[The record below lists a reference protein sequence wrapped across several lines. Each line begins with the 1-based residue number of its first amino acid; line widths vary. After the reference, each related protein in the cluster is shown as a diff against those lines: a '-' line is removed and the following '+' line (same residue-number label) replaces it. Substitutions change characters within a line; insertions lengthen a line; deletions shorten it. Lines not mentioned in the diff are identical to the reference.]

1 MSPDARSRARHFWH
15 QLPFFAWL
23 VLLWMML
30 WAQFTVLSA
39 VTGVIVAVFV
49 TTVFRLPTAELS
61 GRVNL
66 WHGVVFIVAFLG
78 AVVRGAVTVA
88 WQTLRPGETTAAIIA
103 VPLRTD
109 SDLMMTHTA
118 VATSLIPGSLIVEAD
133 REARVLYLHVLGI
146 RDRAGVEAQRRSV
159 LRWEARIVR
168 AVGSKT
174 DLAALRGVHVDVTR
188 GAGR

>member
-1 MSPDARSRARHFWH
+1 MCLGVVQRVCRPRSRRE
-15 QLPFFAWL
+15 LPIG
-23 VLLWMML
+23 V
-30 WAQFTVLSA
+30 FT
-39 VTGVIVAVFV
+39 
-49 TTVFRLPTAELS
+49 
-61 GRVNL
+61 
-66 WHGVVFIVAFLG
+66 
-78 AVVRGAVTVA
+78 
-88 WQTLRPGETTAAIIA
+88 
-103 VPLRTD
+103 
-109 SDLMMTHTA
+109 
-118 VATSLIPGSLIVEAD
+118 D